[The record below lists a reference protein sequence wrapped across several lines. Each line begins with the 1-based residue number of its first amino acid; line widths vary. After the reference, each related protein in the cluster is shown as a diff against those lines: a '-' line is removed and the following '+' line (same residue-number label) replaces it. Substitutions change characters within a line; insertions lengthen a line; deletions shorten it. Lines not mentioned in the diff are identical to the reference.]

1 MKNLKYGV
9 EIEFLGITREAAAEI
24 VADFFG
30 TGFFYEGGEL
40 NERDIADKDRRIW
53 RVVRDASIDAY
64 SDEEQC
70 ELVTPI
76 LVYDDLVTLVAVVE
90 RIKAA
95 GGNVNHSCGLH
106 IHVDAREFTPQAVV
120 NLVTLIGSREQLLY
134 KALGIPKDRMRYCK
148 RINDDLVESI
158 RSRKPESMEE
168 LRKDWYQESPYEV
181 MAGKYHSTRY
191 HGLNLHAMF
200 TKGTVE
206 FRLFNSTL
214 EAKEIKAYVQFT
226 LALCKQAQV
235 QKKAVMKKTS
245 SYNDKYLFRCFLLRL
260 GLNGDE
266 FKDCRQVLLSKLT
279 GDSAWKG

>member
-1 MKNLKYGV
+1 MKNLKFGV
-9 EIEFLGITREAAAEI
+9 EIEFLGITRETAAEV
-24 VADFFG
+24 VADFFD

-40 NERDIADKDRRIW
+40 KERDIADDKQRLW
-53 RVVRDASIDAY
+53 RVVRDASIEAY
-64 SDEEQC
+64 NDEEQC

-76 LVYDDLVTLVAVVE
+76 LTYPDLAVLQELVTA
-90 RIKAA
+90 IKTA
-95 GGNVNHSCGLH
+95 GGKVNMRCGLH
-106 IHVDAREFTPQAVV
+106 IHVDARGFTPQAVV

-158 RSRKPESMEE
+158 RLRKPESMEE
-168 LRKDWYQESPYEV
+168 LRNDWYQESPYEAV
-181 MAGKYHSTRY
+181 EGKYHSTRY

-200 TKGTVE
+200 TKGTIE

-214 EAKEIKAYVQFT
+214 EGKEIKAYVQFT
-226 LALCKQAQV
+226 LALCKQARV
-235 QKKAVMKKTS
+235 QKKTVMKKTS

-260 GLNGDE
+260 GLNGEE
-266 FKDCRQVLLSKLT
+266 FKDCRRILLSKLT

>member
-9 EIEFLGITREAAAEI
+9 EIEFLGITREAAAEV

-30 TGFFYEGGEL
+30 TGYCYEGGEL

-76 LVYDDLVTLVAVVE
+76 LVYDDLVTLVTVVE

-95 GGNVNHSCGLH
+95 GGKVNHSCGLH
-106 IHVDAREFTPQAVV
+106 IHVDARGFTPQAVV

-134 KALGIPKDRMRYCK
+134 KALGITKDRMRYCK

-181 MAGKYHSTRY
+181 VAGKYHSTRY

>member
-1 MKNLKYGV
+1 MQSLKYGV

-30 TGFFYEGGEL
+30 TGYFYEGGDL
-40 NERDIADKDRRIW
+40 KERDIADSDQRIW
-53 RVVRDASIDAY
+53 RVVRDASIEAY

-76 LVYDDLVTLVAVVE
+76 LTYSDLEILQQVVAKL
-90 RIKAA
+90 KAA
-95 GGNVNHSCGLH
+95 GASVNTSCGLH
-106 IHVDAREFTPQAVV
+106 IHVDAKRFTPQAVV

-134 KALGIPKDRMRYCK
+134 RALGIPKDRMRYCK
-148 RINDDLVESI
+148 RINDELVQTIVEK
-158 RSRKPESMEE
+158 KPESLEE
-168 LRKDWYQESPYEV
+168 LRRDWYLESPYETV
-181 MAGKYHSTRY
+181 EGKYHSTRY

-214 EAKEIKAYVQFT
+214 EASEVKAYVQFV
-226 LALCKQAQV
+226 LALSNQALLH
-235 QKKAVMKKTS
+235 KKAVLKKTQ

-260 GLNGDE
+260 GLIGDE
-266 FKDCRQVLLSKLT
+266 FKDCRQVLLSKLS